1 MTVRLKELVEQANDH
16 DLTLVAG
23 RNGLER
29 PVRWVHM
36 VENEEIAG
44 FLEGQEVTFTTGIGL
59 ETQEDLP
66 GLLKSAYDSG
76 ASAAVVNIGPFIHQ
90 ISPDAIRF
98 CDEHDFPLFKVPW
111 SVHMAQIMH
120 SFSLAIT
127 MSEKHSMELAAAL
140 ENAIFHPDREEMYL
154 EYLEQSGFG
163 KDWNYCVAVFSAC
176 AEPDEET
183 DGAQSSGQP
192 GGQSG
197 KPSGESTRKRH
208 DVDRIAQYTR
218 EIESLVTRN
227 QWRVAVVHIEDRL
240 VLVFA
245 RYTVEQVEM
254 MVREMIAAIRQ
265 RDATLDRTYIGVG
278 KVTKSAR
285 CIGKSY
291 HQALKLER
299 LQHLRNRAGEVALY
313 DNSGV
318 DKLLLAI
325 ADRDILDDYYRDS
338 IGPLVE
344 YDRVNGTELT
354 ETLRTYFQ
362 FSGSVKETAERLF
375 VHRNTVSYQLN
386 KIEDILGVNL
396 SDFRTREFLSVGLQ
410 VREILDC

>member
-1 MTVRLKELVEQANDH
+1 MTVRLKELVEQAADKNMV
-16 DLTLVAG
+16 LAAG
-23 RNGLER
+23 KNGLDK

-44 FLEGQEVTFTTGIGL
+44 FLEGQEIAFTTGIGL
-59 ETQEDLP
+59 ETQEDLYP
-66 GLLKSAYDSG
+66 LVKSAYASG
-76 ASAAVVNIGPFIHQ
+76 ATGVVVNIGPFIHQ
-90 ISPDAIRF
+90 ISPETIRF

-176 AEPDEET
+176 ADAEH
-183 DGAQSSGQP
+183 
-192 GGQSG
+192 GG
-197 KPSGESTRKRH
+197 H
-208 DVDRIAQYTR
+208 DAELIAKYSR
-218 EIESLVTRN
+218 EAESLITAN
-227 QWRVAVVHIEDRL
+227 QWRVALVRIEDRL

-245 RYTVEQVEM
+245 RYTAEQVEL
-254 MVREMIAAIRQ
+254 MVREIIAAIR
-265 RDATLDRTYIGVG
+265 RRGVILERTYIGVG

-291 HQALKLER
+291 NQALKLER
-299 LQHLRNRAGEVALY
+299 LQHLRGRVGEVALY
-313 DNSGV
+313 DNSGI
-318 DKLLLAI
+318 DKLLLAVS
-325 ADRDILDDYYRDS
+325 DRAILEDYYQDS

-344 YDRVNGTELT
+344 YDRVNGTDLT
-354 ETLRTYFQ
+354 ETLHAYFQ
-362 FSGSVKETAERLF
+362 FSGSVKETAVSMF
-375 VHRNTVSYQLN
+375 VHRNTVSYKLN
-386 KIEDILGVNL
+386 KIEDILGVSL

-410 VREILDC
+410 GREILDC